1 MGIYKRIKDIAAADI
16 NDALDKLEDPIS
28 MLKQYLRELQNDI
41 DKAHDALAKQLYIE
55 HKYEKMIEET
65 VQIIVKR
72 NRQTELAVET
82 NEDDIAKLAIAD
94 RIKHEEKLLV
104 YQQQYASIQ
113 TQTQM
118 FCEQL
123 EKLKEKY
130 EELQNRK
137 LVLVSRAN
145 VAQISSEIGKTL
157 MTNTPDKAARG
168 FARMEDRILQ
178 YEARAQASMHLAN
191 TSRLAPLN
199 NLDKMFNSEVEKEL
213 EKVKQQKADV
223 MK

>member
-1 MGIYKRIKDIAAADI
+1 MAAADI
-16 NDALDKLEDPIS
+16 NDALDKWEDPVS
-28 MLKQYLRELQNDI
+28 MLKQYLRELQSEI
-41 DKAHDALAKQLYIE
+41 DKAHNALAKQLYVE
-55 HKYEKMIEET
+55 NKYEKMIEET

-72 NRQTELAVET
+72 NRQTELAIEK

-94 RIKHEEKLLV
+94 RIKQEEKLLV
-104 YQQQYASIQ
+104 YQQQHASIQ
-113 TQTQM
+113 SQTQM

-137 LVLVSRAN
+137 LVLISRAN
-145 VAQISSEIGKTL
+145 VAKISSEMGKTL
-157 MTNTPDKAARG
+157 MTNTPEKASRG

-178 YEARAQASMHLAN
+178 YEARAQAYNHLAN

-199 NLDKMFNSEVEKEL
+199 KLDTMFDIEVEKEL
-213 EKVKQQKADV
+213 ERVKKQKADI

>member
-16 NDALDKLEDPIS
+16 NDALDKWEDPVS
-28 MLKQYLRELQNDI
+28 MLKQYLRELQNEI

-55 HKYEKMIEET
+55 NKYEKMIEET

-72 NRQTELAVET
+72 NRQTELAVEK
-82 NEDDIAKLAIAD
+82 NENDIAKLAIAD
-94 RIKHEEKLLV
+94 RIKQEEKLLV

-113 TQTQM
+113 SQTQL

-130 EELQNRK
+130 EELQNRR
-137 LVLVSRAN
+137 LVLMSRAN
-145 VAQISSEIGKTL
+145 VAKISSEIGKTL
-157 MTNTPDKAARG
+157 MTNTPEKAARG

-178 YEARAQASMHLAN
+178 YEARAQAYNHLAN
-191 TSRLAPLN
+191 TSRLAPLHK
-199 NLDKMFNSEVEKEL
+199 LDTMFDVEVEKEL
-213 EKVKQQKADV
+213 ERVKNK
-223 MK
+223 KLT

>member
-1 MGIYKRIKDIAAADI
+1 MGIYKRIKDMAAADI
-16 NDALDKLEDPIS
+16 NDALDKWEDPVS
-28 MLKQYLRELQNDI
+28 MLKQYLRELQSEI
-41 DKAHDALAKQLYIE
+41 DKAHNALAKQLYVE
-55 HKYEKMIEET
+55 NKYEKMIEET

-72 NRQTELAVET
+72 NRQTELAIEK

-94 RIKHEEKLLV
+94 RIKQEEKLLV
-104 YQQQYASIQ
+104 YQQQHASIQ
-113 TQTQM
+113 SQTQM

-137 LVLVSRAN
+137 LVLISRAN
-145 VAQISSEIGKTL
+145 VAKISSEMGKTL
-157 MTNTPDKAARG
+157 MTNTPEKASRG

-178 YEARAQASMHLAN
+178 YEARAQAYNHLAN

-199 NLDKMFNSEVEKEL
+199 KLDTMFDIEVEKEL
-213 EKVKQQKADV
+213 ERVKKQKADI

>member
-16 NDALDKLEDPIS
+16 NDALDKWEDPVS
-28 MLKQYLRELQNDI
+28 MLKQYLRELQNEI

-55 HKYEKMIEET
+55 NKYEKMIEET

-72 NRQTELAVET
+72 NRQTELAVEK

-94 RIKHEEKLLV
+94 RIKQEEKLLV

-113 TQTQM
+113 SQTQL

-130 EELQNRK
+130 EELQNRR
-137 LVLVSRAN
+137 LVLMSRAN
-145 VAQISSEIGKTL
+145 VAKISSEIGKTL
-157 MTNTPDKAARG
+157 MTNTPEKAARG

-178 YEARAQASMHLAN
+178 YEARAQAYNHLAN
-191 TSRLAPLN
+191 TSRLAPLHK
-199 NLDKMFNSEVEKEL
+199 LDTMFDVEVEKEL
-213 EKVKQQKADV
+213 ERVKNK
-223 MK
+223 KLT